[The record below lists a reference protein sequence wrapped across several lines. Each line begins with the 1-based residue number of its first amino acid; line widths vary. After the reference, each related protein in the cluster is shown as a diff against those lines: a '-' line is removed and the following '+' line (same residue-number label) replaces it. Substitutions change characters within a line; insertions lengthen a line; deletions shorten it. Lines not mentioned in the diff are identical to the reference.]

1 MSLYTPK
8 PSHWLSSRAEER
20 KDERERKRERK
31 KMKTM
36 HPGSDRTNFNTGT
49 RGEKAGS
56 KLILLL
62 ADVEAMLLRSDD

>member
-1 MSLYTPK
+1 
-8 PSHWLSSRAEER
+8 
-20 KDERERKRERK
+20 
-31 KMKTM
+31 MKTM